1 MNTVVTQTGNM
12 VEASIID
19 SSDGEELAE
28 LVLLLPS
35 KHRSVPFLNHFY
47 VVSRVEKRK
56 GSEKHKG
63 LGKRLLCET
72 ITKLIDEEKLKPD
85 DNIELDASGGSA
97 PEGFKSTE
105 SEKSLDTF
113 LAKYPKALSDLAHD
127 AKREER
133 EITVEDKG
141 RLAEAIRQN
150 HKLIA
155 YYSKTYGFSVV
166 EDSGQSARM
175 RGTIQGIL
183 NACKSGGQRR
193 KTRGRRKATRTRRMK
208 NHT

>member
-12 VEASIID
+12 VDASIN
-19 SSDGEELAE
+19 SSDGKTLAE

-35 KHRSVPFLNHFY
+35 KNRSVPFLNHFY
-47 VVSRVEKRK
+47 VLPRLEKEK
-56 GSEKHKG
+56 GSEKYKG

-72 ITKLIDEEKLKPD
+72 ITKLIGEKKLELE

-97 PEGFKSTE
+97 PEDFTSTE
-105 SEKSLDTF
+105 SEEDLDTF
-113 LAKYPKALSDLAHD
+113 LAEYPKVLSDLAHD
-127 AKREER
+127 AKLEKR
-133 EITVEDKG
+133 EITVEDKA

-155 YYSKTYGFSVV
+155 YYTNTYGFEVV

-183 NACKSGGQRR
+183 SACKSGGQRR

-208 NHT
+208 KHT